1 MKRILAVLLLTSI
14 CCFCFAKNKAL
25 LIGVGKYQVNSG
37 WRDISS
43 SNDLALLKR
52 ALPSSFEIQVLE
64 NNQATYESIQNALKS
79 LVSHAAE
86 GDTIYF
92 HFSGHGQ
99 QMIAEDMSEPDDL
112 DEALVPYDAPNKKSN
127 AYTGSRH
134 LRDNELGKYIED
146 LRKRVGENGLII
158 VCIDACYSDSMN
170 KGEKEEEAD
179 SVIYRG
185 GSDIFGIEN
194 LSPTEV
200 ATINKK
206 RMSDDDMMVEK
217 EPGSS
222 DIIVLSACKS
232 FQRNREIAKNGVG
245 YGPLSY
251 AIAES
256 FKGKHNINIKEWL
269 DELLEVM
276 HREAYSQTPVLRTTI
291 AYTIKTD
298 SIKSDNPGD
307 DDGKDDGNDDI
318 IIKKGVKIMP
328 LVVLSVIGIVILVF
342 FIIKYG
348 RRKK

>member
-1 MKRILAVLLLTSI
+1 MKRILAILLLTII
-14 CCFCFAKNKAL
+14 CCSCFAKNKAL

-86 GDTIYF
+86 GDTVYF

-99 QMIAEDMSEPDDL
+99 QMIAEDLSEPDDL
-112 DEALVPYDAPNKKSN
+112 DEALVPYDAPNKKTS
-127 AYTGSRH
+127 AYTGTKH
-134 LRDNELGKYIED
+134 LRDNELGKYVED
-146 LRKRVGENGLII
+146 LRKRVGEKGLVI

-170 KGEKEEEAD
+170 KGEKEEETD

-185 GSDIFGIEN
+185 GSDIFGIED

-200 ATINKK
+200 TAINKK
-206 RMSDDDMMVEK
+206 RMTDDDMMVEK

-232 FQRNREIAKNGVG
+232 FQRNREIVKNGVG

-256 FKGKHNINIKEWL
+256 FKGKQNINVKEWL
-269 DELLEVM
+269 DELLVVM

-291 AYTIKTD
+291 AY
-298 SIKSDNPGD
+298 SIKSDNLGD
-307 DDGKDDGNDDI
+307 DDGKENGNNDNI
-318 IIKKGVKIMP
+318 QSKGIEIVP
-328 LVVLSVIGIVILVF
+328 LVILSVIGIVILVF
-342 FIIKYG
+342 ILMKYG